1 MEDSSNYIID
11 EFKINDVICDL
22 HDIPRSYNKYCDTCH
37 KNLCNWCNGH
47 NGHNLIDFTS
57 LDPGPEV
64 YKSYEEKLNKMSSL
78 NEDFFKKALSHFE
91 KRREE
96 IKKMLD
102 NIDIVISDI
111 NKTASLFQ
119 KELKFNETII
129 NAYKKNKINYYVL
142 NKYKN
147 LNFNIDMAYYKKKW
161 DINIFTF
168 QEYKKK
174 INFKKVSKSFLKS
187 HLSIFSKILN
197 SGRNSQNEEGFT
209 NMWISDKYCKNWGI
223 KEAIRELIQ
232 NQYDGI
238 ITKILTKN
246 NLKVIKVGNKENI
259 NGSKIY
265 LNFDFMNKLDDKIY
279 GRIRYDESNNNLT
292 ISNEGLLW
300 LGDFLLG
307 GTKDES
313 KNSDLIGTFGEGM
326 KLAILALCRINK
338 NVTIISSNKK
348 YSFKIKEDQIFLKD
362 NQPQNCLHF
371 RNEEFENNDLDNIK
385 VIINNISKEEWG
397 NQIINFLWLLDDNV
411 EIYTSYDKSY
421 EEVEEVGQI
430 LREKYLRG
438 KIYVKGIFVQ
448 DIKTKNKE
456 NKADCI
462 GFNVDLKL
470 DRDRNTIVDHYDFKE
485 KTSKILALFCNSNI
499 AKLNIKKKEKEE
511 NNKNKENKRPQSCA
525 KIRKENNILEDN
537 STSNQEIKKEID
549 YETIFV
555 DIINSIKD
563 DDIDIIS
570 GWKISNS
577 LSQESI
583 ECIWDIIYLNQDKKK
598 NPVKDENFINNFI
611 NNRKLPKDFYPFF
624 KVNSNLMY
632 ILEKSKNYIS
642 INKKFSNYVSNVI
655 IVEPKGKYKKALEEI
670 FNNVKKMKN
679 EFDGKSVVFKK
690 FNGDD
695 KDFCFYDNNIIN
707 FSAQKLT
714 EPLNNQWKF
723 WIFVKILKS
732 LKIEIEDNYQFIIG
746 AFEKK
751 INHYLDDSGAVI

>member
-111 NKTASLFQ
+111 NKTASLFK

-279 GRIRYDESNNNLT
+279 GRIRYDESINNLT

-385 VIINNISKEEWG
+385 VIINNISKEE
-397 NQIINFLWLLDDNV
+397 
-411 EIYTSYDKSY
+411 
-421 EEVEEVGQI
+421 
-430 LREKYLRG
+430 
-438 KIYVKGIFVQ
+438 
-448 DIKTKNKE
+448 
-456 NKADCI
+456 
-462 GFNVDLKL
+462 
-470 DRDRNTIVDHYDFKE
+470 
-485 KTSKILALFCNSNI
+485 
-499 AKLNIKKKEKEE
+499 
-511 NNKNKENKRPQSCA
+511 
-525 KIRKENNILEDN
+525 
-537 STSNQEIKKEID
+537 
-549 YETIFV
+549 
-555 DIINSIKD
+555 
-563 DDIDIIS
+563 
-570 GWKISNS
+570 
-577 LSQESI
+577 
-583 ECIWDIIYLNQDKKK
+583 
-598 NPVKDENFINNFI
+598 
-611 NNRKLPKDFYPFF
+611 
-624 KVNSNLMY
+624 
-632 ILEKSKNYIS
+632 
-642 INKKFSNYVSNVI
+642 
-655 IVEPKGKYKKALEEI
+655 
-670 FNNVKKMKN
+670 
-679 EFDGKSVVFKK
+679 
-690 FNGDD
+690 
-695 KDFCFYDNNIIN
+695 
-707 FSAQKLT
+707 
-714 EPLNNQWKF
+714 
-723 WIFVKILKS
+723 
-732 LKIEIEDNYQFIIG
+732 
-746 AFEKK
+746 
-751 INHYLDDSGAVI
+751 